1 LGLTLLGW
9 DIGHFWIFEHSKD
22 GYEGRF
28 LARKILSWDMDED
41 VDWIYISLKKEDRSG
56 MKRGLPP

>member
-1 LGLTLLGW
+1 M
-9 DIGHFWIFEHSKD
+9 GHFWTFEHSKD

-28 LARKILSWDMDED
+28 WARKILSWDMDED

-56 MKRGLPP
+56 MKRGRRFKFFF